1 MTKLSYLFV
10 FIVFLA
16 SASSLVAARPLDR
29 IVAVVN
35 NDVVMESE
43 LQERVRTLRSQ
54 IRESGEQI
62 PPTSI
67 LEEQV
72 LERLIMIKLQMQAAQ
87 NTGIQVD
94 DEALN
99 SAINEIAANN
109 QLSLN
114 QFRQI
119 LEQDGY
125 NYEAFRENIREEM
138 TIARLRQRQIDN
150 RINVTDVEI
159 ENYLDTQKLQGS
171 GEQEFRLSHILIAL
185 PEGISE
191 AEKAERRLVAEQI
204 ISELE
209 AGRNFAEL
217 AADISDGQQAP
228 EGGDLGWRKQSQLP
242 TLFAGPVAN
251 MEKGDISGII
261 ENPSGFHIV
270 ELTDIR
276 SGDKQFVTQT
286 KARHIL
292 IRPDEL
298 NSEESIRAR
307 LEQLRQRIEGG
318 DDFGELARA
327 HSQDTVSAVDGG
339 NLGWVSPGSLVN
351 EFEEVMNG
359 LQIDEISAPF
369 KTNFGWH
376 IVQVLDRREHDSTD
390 ELRRAQAREAIRK
403 RKIDEAGQNWLRE
416 MRDEAYVE
424 FRLNE

>member
-1 MTKLSYLFV
+1 MTKLSYIFV
-10 FIVFLA
+10 FIVFF
-16 SASSLVAARPLDR
+16 SSVSSLVAARPLDR
-29 IVAVVN
+29 IIAVVN

-54 IRESGEQI
+54 IRESGEQV
-62 PPTSI
+62 PPTSL
-67 LEEQV
+67 LEQQV
-72 LERLIMIKLQMQAAQ
+72 LEQLVMIKLQMQLAE

-99 SAINEIAANN
+99 NAINEIAANN

-114 QFRQI
+114 RFRQI

-125 NYEAFRENIREEM
+125 DYETFRENIRQEM
-138 TIARLRQRQIDN
+138 IISRLRQRQVDN

-159 ENYLDTQKLQGS
+159 DNYLATQKLQGS
-171 GEQEFRLSHILIAL
+171 GEQEYRLSHILIAL

-228 EGGDLGWRKQSQLP
+228 EGGDLGWRKKSLLP
-242 TLFAGPVAN
+242 TLFSEPVAN
-251 MEKGDISGII
+251 MEKGDISEII
-261 ENPSGFHIV
+261 ENPSGFHII
-270 ELTDIR
+270 ELTDVR

-286 KARHIL
+286 NARHIL

-298 NSEESIRAR
+298 NPEESIRAR

-318 DDFGELARA
+318 DGFAELARS
-327 HSQDTVSAVDGG
+327 HSQDKVSAVDGG

-351 EFEEVMNG
+351 EFEEVMNS
-359 LQIDEISAPF
+359 LQIDEVSAPF

-390 ELRRAQAREAIRK
+390 ELRRAQAREAIHK
-403 RKIDEAGQNWLRE
+403 RKVEEVGQNWLRE

>member
-1 MTKLSYLFV
+1 MIKISYLFV
-10 FIVFLA
+10 FIAFFL
-16 SASSLVAARPLDR
+16 SSVSLAATRPLDR

-54 IRESGEQI
+54 IRESGEQV
-62 PPTSI
+62 PPTSM
-67 LEEQV
+67 LEQQV
-72 LERLIMIKLQMQAAQ
+72 LEQLVMIKLQMQLAK

-99 SAINEIAANN
+99 NAINEIAANN

-125 NYEAFRENIREEM
+125 DYETFRENIRQEM
-138 TIARLRQRQIDN
+138 IISRLRQRQVDN

-159 ENYLDTQKLQGS
+159 DNYLATQKVQGS
-171 GEQEFRLSHILIAL
+171 GEQEYRLSHILIAL

-191 AEKAERRLVAEQI
+191 ADKAERRLVAEQI

-228 EGGDLGWRKQSQLP
+228 EGGDLGWRKKSQLP
-242 TLFAGPVAN
+242 TLFSEPVAN

-261 ENPSGFHIV
+261 ENPSGFHII
-270 ELTDIR
+270 ELTDVR

-298 NSEESIRAR
+298 NPEESIRAR

-318 DDFGELARA
+318 DDFAELARS
-327 HSQDTVSAVDGG
+327 HSQDKVSAVDGG
-339 NLGWVSPGSLVN
+339 NLGWVSPGALVN
-351 EFEEVMNG
+351 EFEQVMND
-359 LQIDEISAPF
+359 LQIGEVSAPF

-390 ELRRAQAREAIRK
+390 ELRRAQAREAIHK
-403 RKIDEAGQNWLRE
+403 RKVEEAGQNWLRE